1 MQWFFLNQNLTSE
14 NNKIA
19 YHCRKLKC
27 GGAMSKTYTLNGTNI
42 ICCNILENPKC
53 KLNISSF
60 LTLPHLLGCLICTR
74 NCVSIVL
81 LLGMMEAWDRL
92 GRGEWLINIRVW
104 VGGQGVG
111 IISVFVFFIFEL
123 LSFCLSCPVS
133 FLSE

>member
-60 LTLPHLLGCLICTR
+60 LTLPHLLDCLICTR
-74 NCVSIVL
+74 NSVSIVL
-81 LLGMMEAWDRL
+81 LLWMMGGWDR
-92 GRGEWLINIRVW
+92 WRV
-104 VGGQGVG
+104 VDSYQGVSG
-111 IISVFVFFIFEL
+111 GAGVGYYLLVFLKNYSSFSL
-123 LSFCLSCPVS
+123 LVSHVLSL
-133 FLSE
+133 F